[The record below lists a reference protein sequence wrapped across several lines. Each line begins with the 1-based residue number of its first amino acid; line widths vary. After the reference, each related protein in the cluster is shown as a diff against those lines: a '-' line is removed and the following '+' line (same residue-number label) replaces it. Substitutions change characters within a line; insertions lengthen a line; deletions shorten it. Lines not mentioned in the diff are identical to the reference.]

1 MKKWSIALVLLFCGM
16 CLFGQSLFYLVETGT
31 PEQVQA
37 AIKAG
42 AKVNDRNA
50 WSWSPLMYAA
60 SNNENPEVIT
70 TLLNAGAK
78 LDVRAEKFFGW
89 TPLMIAAVYNENPD
103 VIKALLNAG
112 AKLDDRDRNGM
123 TPLIHAAYNENPA
136 VIKTLLNAG
145 AKLDDRKNEYS
156 KTTPLMYAASSNEN
170 PDVITT
176 LLNAGAD
183 AKAKSMEWK
192 TAFDYAQNNPKIK
205 GTKAYWDLNNARF

>member
-78 LDVRAEKFFGW
+78 LDDRDTIGM
-89 TPLMIAAVYNENPD
+89 TPLMRAAKYNENP
-103 VIKALLNAG
+103 
-112 AKLDDRDRNGM
+112 
-123 TPLIHAAYNENPA
+123 E
-136 VIKTLLNAG
+136 
-145 AKLDDRKNEYS
+145 
-156 KTTPLMYAASSNEN
+156 
-170 PDVITT
+170 VITT
-176 LLNAGAD
+176 LLNARAD
-183 AKAKSMEWK
+183 AKAKSIDGK